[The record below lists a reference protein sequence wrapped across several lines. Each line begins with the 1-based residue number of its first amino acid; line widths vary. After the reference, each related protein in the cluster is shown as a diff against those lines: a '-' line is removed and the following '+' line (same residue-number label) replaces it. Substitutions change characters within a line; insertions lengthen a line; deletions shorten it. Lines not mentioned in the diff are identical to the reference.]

1 MEGIPKVPMLT
12 PDPRVQ
18 SGEYD
23 QEFALRIKEVIFFFF
38 FSKIRMDWSFYFGF
52 LNFAQKIPL
61 YIFSEIII
69 NEGLIIS
76 HFQYI
81 LLHFQDDP
89 DNFTTPILELMQLKK
104 VREALI

>member
-38 FSKIRMDWSFYFGF
+38 SKIRMD
-52 LNFAQKIPL
+52 
-61 YIFSEIII
+61 
-69 NEGLIIS
+69 
-76 HFQYI
+76 
-81 LLHFQDDP
+81 
-89 DNFTTPILELMQLKK
+89 
-104 VREALI
+104 